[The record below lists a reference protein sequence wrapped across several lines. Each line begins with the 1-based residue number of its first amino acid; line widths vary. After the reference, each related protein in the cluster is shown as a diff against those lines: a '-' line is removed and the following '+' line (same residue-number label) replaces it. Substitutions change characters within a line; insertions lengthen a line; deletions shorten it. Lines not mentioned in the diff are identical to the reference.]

1 MCRIITPYVNPWW
14 CSSAVLTKQPIE
26 KLRYF
31 IMKSISDDSFFY
43 QKTLAKSASCSG
55 IGVHSGRKV
64 RLSIHPAPINHG
76 IKFKR
81 TDISEG
87 RSIPALF
94 SRVVDTSLATV
105 IGQDGCIVSTIEH
118 LMASFSGLSI
128 DNALVELDSYE
139 LPIMD
144 GSAGPFTKLIKT
156 AGIKIQNAPR
166 FFFMAKQPIILEDN
180 GKSVGVYPGSERRI
194 TYTITFDH
202 PLVKTQSL
210 SIDLSS
216 DEFETEIAPART
228 FGFYHEI
235 EYLKKFGL
243 ARGGSLD
250 NAIVLD
256 RDQILNPEGL
266 RYPDE
271 FVRHKI
277 LDCIGDFSLLGMPIM
292 GHIKIFKSGHAFN
305 HEFLKEFLM
314 RKDSWETC
322 SLQ

>member
-1 MCRIITPYVNPWW
+1 M
-14 CSSAVLTKQPIE
+14 SST
-26 KLRYF
+26 
-31 IMKSISDDSFFY
+31 SDSHFHH
-43 QKTLAKSASCSG
+43 QKTLAKSASCFG

-64 RLSIHPAPINHG
+64 RLNIHPAPINHG

-81 TDISEG
+81 TDLSEG

-118 LMASFSGLSI
+118 LMAAFSGLSI

-144 GSAGPFTKLIKT
+144 GSAGPFTQLIKS
-156 AGIKIQNAPR
+156 AGIKNQNAPR
-166 FFFMAKQPIILEDN
+166 FFFVAKEPIILEEN
-180 GKSVGVYPGSERRI
+180 GKSVGVYPASERRI
-194 TYTITFDH
+194 TYTITFNH
-202 PLVKTQSL
+202 PLVQTQSF
-210 SIDLSS
+210 SIDLSA
-216 DEFETEIAPART
+216 DEFENKIARART

-250 NAIVLD
+250 NAVVLD
-256 RDQILNPEGL
+256 REKILNPGGL

-292 GHIKIFKSGHAFN
+292 GHIKVYKSGHAFN
-305 HEFLKEFLM
+305 HEFLKEFLT
-314 RKDSWETC
+314 RKGSWETR
-322 SLQ
+322 SLH